1 MLLQQFTLKSA
12 DQTAEYHANHS
23 NIKENAKHGSKE
35 NINVLCYEDLK
46 TRIFYWY
53 LCSRFH
59 FCFKGMWFTV
69 IVVRRVAAHN
79 NFDARDKRIW
89 GKD

>member
-46 TRIFYWY
+46 TRIF
-53 LCSRFH
+53 LLVLVLSLSFL
-59 FCFKGMWFTV
+59 F
-69 IVVRRVAAHN
+69 
-79 NFDARDKRIW
+79 
-89 GKD
+89 